1 MLKNWAMMGLGCGSK
16 GCIHVTDMDTI
27 EKSNLNRQ
35 FLFRASDIQK
45 LKVRVPAPPRA
56 QRARTLAVACL
67 PPRAHVPELVIKP
80 LVQSYV

>member
-1 MLKNWAMMGLGCGSK
+1 MMGVACGS
-16 GCIHVTDMDTI
+16 GTVHVTDMDTI

-56 QRARTLAVACL
+56 QRAR
-67 PPRAHVPELVIKP
+67 
-80 LVQSYV
+80 